1 MENELIWRN
10 VPDVSVLASMQERA
24 LGPGVASPLHY
35 HDEIEFIVVYEGI
48 ISCTAYGREYEA
60 GPGEVIFI
68 NSRVPHST
76 YRKTEHRI
84 GLIQFREGD
93 FSQNG
98 TEGILTYRPILKA
111 SQNMPVKIYNTGELF
126 SVADELLRES
136 AERDTGYGVFVRS
149 CIFRLLGILYRD
161 GVLTDS
167 ERLYTT
173 REREKIMP
181 ILSYL
186 NENYAKQITLDRAS
200 AMLGFDTS
208 YFCRIFKAATGATF
222 TEYLNFVRISK
233 SESRLSEGKES
244 ILEISEA
251 VGFSSVSYFNRI
263 FKRYKGCAPS
273 VYRTARYSVE

>member
-10 VPDVSVLASMQERA
+10 VPDVSVLASVQEMA
-24 LGPGVASPLHY
+24 IAPGVASRLHY
-35 HDEIEFIVVYEGI
+35 HDEIEFIVVYEGV

-76 YRKTEHRI
+76 YRKTENRI
-84 GLIQFREGD
+84 GLIQFRESD

-98 TEGILTYRPILKA
+98 QEGALTYRPRL
-111 SQNMPVKIYNTGELF
+111 SNLRNTPVRIYHAGEVF

-136 AERDTGYGVFVRS
+136 ERRGPGYSAFVRS

-161 GVLTDS
+161 GALADS
-167 ERLYTT
+167 ERLCRT

-186 NENYAKQITLDRAS
+186 NENYAREITLNEAS
-200 AMLGFDTS
+200 AMLGFDPS

-222 TEYLNFVRISK
+222 TEYLNFIRISK
-233 SESRLSEGKES
+233 SERRLSEGKES

-263 FKRYKGCAPS
+263 FKRYKGCAPG